1 MGAKAKYAS
10 IHRHQMMVTKMKQ
23 SASLEMTDY
32 FFLFS
37 LFIMLFWAID
47 PFMVGLDNI
56 GGVKRFPTI
65 LLLMNLAFIGVGRL
79 MFRNRST
86 YVSVRDTLQE
96 MRYLVAFAALVIG
109 GSLYAREVKGV
120 EETFLTMGVFTLMAP
135 ITYWYTINSLA
146 PMKLLRAILIV
157 FTFWAVVASGMQLG
171 FFQVHE
177 LFHSREHLVL
187 PVLGTLLYF
196 LPWKFGRWWGI
207 AMVALVAVAVNKNTG
222 YIITVFVCGYLVSL
236 TFFRRWRAI
245 KDRLLSTTLL
255 VAFVSTIVLAL
266 AAVWVGYTYFDDH
279 MPTGNPEYRLYT
291 YDIAWQR
298 FLSSPIWGTLFAES
312 AVVFFGKFD
321 VATSTQYLPTHSDPL
336 DIMAHGGLIA
346 LTLWLMAIVPVLW
359 RAFKMASLYGSQ
371 LAWSDE
377 WVHQS
382 FLLMAFTALLVCLF
396 NPIYNVPNLATAN
409 WMVLGCVLT
418 STKVCERLL
427 HRETP

>member
-1 MGAKAKYAS
+1 
-10 IHRHQMMVTKMKQ
+10 MMVTKVKQ
-23 SASLEMTDY
+23 FASLEMTDY

-47 PFMVGLDNI
+47 PFMAGLDNI

-65 LLLMNLAFIGVGRL
+65 LLLMNLAFIAVGRL

-86 YVSVRDTLQE
+86 YVSFRDSLKE

-135 ITYWYTINSLA
+135 VTYWYTINSSV
-146 PMKLLRAILIV
+146 PMKLLRAILV
-157 FTFWAVVASGMQLG
+157 VYTFWALVASGLQLG
-171 FFQVHE
+171 FFHVIE
-177 LFHSREHLVL
+177 IFHNREHLVL

-196 LPWKFGRWWGI
+196 LPWKLGRWLGI
-207 AMVALVAVAVNKNTG
+207 AMVVLVSIATNKNTG

-236 TFFRRWRAI
+236 TFFRRWWTM
-245 KDRLLSTTLL
+245 KDRLLSTTWLL
-255 VAFVSTIVLAL
+255 AFVAAIASAL
-266 AAVWVGYTYFDDH
+266 LAVWVGYTYFDDH
-279 MPTGNPEYRLYT
+279 MPSGNPEYRLYT

-298 FLSSPIWGTLFAES
+298 FLNSPIWGTLFSES
-312 AVVFFGKFD
+312 AVVYFSKFE
-321 VATSTQYLPTHSDPL
+321 VAVSTQYLPTHSDPL
-336 DIMAHGGLIA
+336 DIMAHGGMIA
-346 LTLWLMAIVPVLW
+346 MILWLMAIVPVLW
-359 RAFKMASLYGSQ
+359 RAFSMASLQGGK
-371 LAWSDE
+371 LAWADE

-382 FLLMAFTALLVCLF
+382 FLLMAFTALFVCMF

-418 STKVCERLL
+418 STKVCARALQQVKS
-427 HRETP
+427 